1 MEVLFVTHKY
11 PPSIGGMERQSFHLV
26 EGMRDL
32 AEVHLIKPEPGQSLI
47 WWYISLIW
55 KVNLYLSQNPNISV
69 IHANDG
75 LIGILCSFIRNKK
88 KYKLSCTI
96 HGLDITFPN
105 VIYQKYLVPRLKK
118 YHRIIAVS
126 TSTEKECLM
135 RGLWHSQVKTILNG
149 VEENIT
155 DIPVDKEWLSY
166 LFEELNID
174 TDKRIIVSSGRAVKR
189 KGFSW
194 FVKNVLRKL
203 PKDVIYIVIG
213 PMNEDQSLIYR
224 LINKLPQSWSHQINL
239 MLGFPSDTQSLMQ
252 LKMDEEYKGR
262 FFHLGRLSFPMM
274 MSCISIADIVVMPNI
289 TIEGDYEGF
298 GLVSLEANLRNKIV
312 LASDIEGIKDAI
324 VSGKNGMKIKSGDSE
339 VWVDTINYLLSGQI
353 DLQVQGK
360 RAKDFVLNNFSWD
373 QMVIS
378 YFEEF
383 SYLYDLRL
391 AEQSSHLKSIVP
403 EWA

>member
-1 MEVLFVTHKY
+1 MELSFKSIIGHVSDSSLMWNYRITLPDDIVQKFV
-11 PPSIGGMERQSFHLV
+11 
-26 EGMRDL
+26 
-32 AEVHLIKPEPGQSLI
+32 
-47 WWYISLIW
+47 
-55 KVNLYLSQNPNISV
+55 
-69 IHANDG
+69 
-75 LIGILCSFIRNKK
+75 
-88 KYKLSCTI
+88 
-96 HGLDITFPN
+96 
-105 VIYQKYLVPRLKK
+105 
-118 YHRIIAVS
+118 
-126 TSTEKECLM
+126 
-135 RGLWHSQVKTILNG
+135 
-149 VEENIT
+149 
-155 DIPVDKEWLSY
+155 
-166 LFEELNID
+166 D